1 MQSDFDV
8 LESNFLNCFRKVAVD
23 IQKRRNSF
31 KETKKAIPSHSE
43 TANYRESVNGFATKA
58 REGLIRILSEI
69 FHWDNTSDL
78 EELNVQEESRL
89 NKYQQ
94 ICKKVKSSKRKTE
107 YNKHGELQ
115 TSMVMLE
122 FFWDS
127 SKTSDLKEGEGKD
140 NFLLGLDIF
149 LKVIEYNDGISKPDV
164 GVVSDYF
171 DENKL
176 WDIITNGIQGHDYI
190 RKLANYSH
198 ENKDLDWLSN
208 ELHIDKT
215 DDFLAK
221 TITVMKSILLLQY
234 VIQPTVVDFEGYAF
248 ELDKKISQRIAAS
261 GAISKSMQL
270 QRLKNLPWG
279 PKNYVR
285 NKETID
291 NVISKLIQNGVVSLT
306 GWGGVGKTALAQ
318 KIIVVEEEK
327 YDYIIQNTLKIA
339 SRQATY
345 VPTPDGPS
353 FVETTTEITGMDS
366 IHRNENINGSARE
379 LFSTIISMGEGPLLF
394 EDETLE
400 TEDLMKKAL
409 TVLKENKY
417 LILIDNYEDI
427 ETPPIGDSS
436 IKQSTLREKAVFSN
450 FFETWEQEY
459 SRSNQAQIEGTGKI
473 LGSRIIITSRGSG
486 AGVQAT
492 IPVPWLDIDDSLDLY
507 QASLL
512 DRRNDGENKIVINQ
526 DTIEK
531 WNSIQGTDARD
542 AFSGWNT
549 TEFDSHDNESKS
561 DYKGHPMLVRQA
573 AYIYDAKDYG
583 FVESIAEM
591 DPKGKKAKEIADYC
605 TSKCLE
611 VLSEEYEKA
620 MYFIADLPSGIP
632 FTTTDLAG
640 VASFDDDPKEQEFRA
655 NEFCSDMEKRG
666 FLTKSTNQ
674 EGRYAMIIGIK
685 EQIQKSIGFTHWKSE
700 KGDQSL
706 GISSHYDADDFDDTE
721 EREFDET
728 ISSEQFSFIFHWLNA
743 LCNQKQVT
751 RELIDDWD
759 DVIGG
764 LGNTEKRVEEFVRNM
779 PTIPLVVL
787 YANLCGAN
795 GRNPPIEA
803 LLPKVAEASTHLI
816 QKTRSESKVKTDA
829 KKDVANPKIVQ
840 NNKKVRNRL
849 FSSDD
854 KKTSLLSWLREISI
868 EILNRM
874 SVGHERLAPEL
885 ILKTIDKNLT
895 ILEKLV
901 RTLPECEA
909 AAKQLSG
916 KYLQFIHH
924 AIRQAESYDGSDWES
939 IETKENIMQSIIH
952 KTCLLWGNLTP
963 NSVTDKDTI
972 FTIGT
977 PTNPQTNSNY
987 GDILNLFTEQ
997 IETCT
1002 NHNLGAYMYWMS
1014 LIWLNNNSVKTTKN
1028 YGSTESSAMS
1038 LLSNFE
1044 EQGFNA
1050 VRPFMD
1056 KHYFLGWKNR
1066 ILALRQNFILT
1077 LGDVENA
1084 RTGKNYKYGLNG
1096 KFIQFDT
1103 SDIDAFP
1110 SINVAYVYQNESE
1123 EHRVKNIKDLIYLIN
1138 TVEFKKENDEKGRE
1152 GLVATLYVS
1161 PVIHE
1166 NYPLTKGMLVEKD
1179 GLKLI
1184 GLESIGFEITEAL
1197 KRNNFLKKQIKWDE
1211 LLKSISK
1218 SIDVNLEKLMSDL
1231 FGKKNYSEQVDF
1243 FCEIVQN
1250 ITINR
1255 NLFVRHPNND
1265 RSNIPVL
1272 CEKAFK
1278 LEKQW
1283 KYQIDY
1289 PKSEKQIYSERLSP
1303 QKVKSLFKRSK
1314 KPIEQGC
1321 GLPKNPELTR
1331 YFMEVFCELISD
1343 NKNISYEDL
1352 IQQFD
1357 TKTPHKLF
1365 EHENHDRHKICSSI
1379 VYIFSY
1385 LSAGDA
1391 GRIGKGIPTPVPCR
1405 VFRRRGAT
1413 KVSGLISA
1421 IKGWLFQALI
1431 PRANDSLSTRN
1442 LREDVVEQYF
1452 RDVLSS

>member
-8 LESNFLNCFRKVAVD
+8 LESTFLNCFRKVAVD

-31 KETKKAIPSHSE
+31 KETKMAIPSHSE

-78 EELNVQEESRL
+78 EDLNVQEESRL
-89 NKYQQ
+89 NKYRQ
-94 ICKKVKSSKRKTE
+94 ICKKVKGSKRKSE
-107 YNKHGELQ
+107 HNKHGELQ
-115 TSMVMLE
+115 TTNVMLE

-127 SKTSDLKEGEGKD
+127 SKTSDLKEGEGRD

-149 LKVIEYNDGISKPDV
+149 LKVIEYNNDISKPDV
-164 GVVSDYF
+164 GIVSDYF
-171 DENKL
+171 DENNL

-190 RKLANYSH
+190 RRLANYSH

-208 ELHIDKT
+208 EFHIDKT
-215 DDFLAK
+215 DAFLTK
-221 TITVMKSILLLQY
+221 ITTMMKSILLLQY
-234 VIQPTVVDFEGYAF
+234 VIQPTEVDFERYAL
-248 ELDKKISQRIAAS
+248 ELDKKIAQRIAAS

-436 IKQSTLREKAVFSN
+436 IKQSTLREKAIFSN

-512 DRRNDGENKIVINQ
+512 DRRNDRKNKVVIDQ
-526 DTIEK
+526 ATIET

-542 AFSGWNT
+542 AFAGWNT
-549 TEFDSHDNESKS
+549 TEFESHDSESES

-573 AYIYDAKDYG
+573 AYVYDRDKFG

-611 VLSEEYEKA
+611 VLSDEYEKA
-620 MYFIADLPSGIP
+620 MYYIANLPSGIK

-640 VASFDDDPKEQEFRA
+640 VANFDDDPKEQEFFA
-655 NEFCSDMEKRG
+655 NEFCSEMEKRG
-666 FLTKSTNQ
+666 FLTKSKNQ

-685 EQIQKSIGFTHWKSE
+685 RQIQKSAGFNNWRSE
-700 KGDQSL
+700 QGEQVPE
-706 GISSHYDADDFDDTE
+706 IYDDDFDDTE
-721 EREFDET
+721 ERVFDESV
-728 ISSEQFSFIFHWLNA
+728 SSDQFSYIFDWLNA

-759 DVIGG
+759 DVIEG
-764 LGNTEKRVEEFVRNM
+764 LGNTEKRVEEFVRAM

-787 YANLCGAN
+787 YANLCGSN

-816 QKTRSESKVKTDA
+816 QKTRSESKVKTDT

-840 NNKKVRNRL
+840 HNKKVRNRL

-854 KKTSLLSWLREISI
+854 KKTSLLTWLRVISI
-868 EILNRM
+868 EILERM
-874 SVGHERLAPEL
+874 SVGPERLAPEL
-885 ILKTIDKNLT
+885 ILRTIDKNLT

-901 RTLPECEA
+901 RTLPECKA

-924 AIRQAESYDGSDWES
+924 AIRQARSYDGSDWES

-952 KTCLLWGNLTP
+952 KTCLLWENITP
-963 NSVTDKDTI
+963 DSVSEKDRI
-972 FTIGT
+972 FTINT
-977 PTNPQTNSNY
+977 STNPQTNLNY
-987 GDILNLFTEQ
+987 GDVLNLFTEQ
-997 IETCT
+997 IENCT
-1002 NHNLGAYMYWMS
+1002 NHNLGAYIYWMS

-1028 YGSTESSAMS
+1028 YDSTASNAMN
-1038 LLSNFE
+1038 LLSSFE

-1050 VRPFMD
+1050 VRLFMN
-1056 KHYFLGWKNR
+1056 KQYFHGWKNR
-1066 ILALRQNFILT
+1066 ILASRENFILT
-1077 LGDVENA
+1077 LEDIENA
-1084 RTGKNYKYGLNG
+1084 RIGKNYKYGLNG
-1096 KFIQFDT
+1096 KFIQLNKNEKNL
-1103 SDIDAFP
+1103 FP
-1110 SINVAYVYQNESE
+1110 SIKKAYIYQNELE
-1123 EHRVKNIKDLIYLIN
+1123 EQRVKNIRDLVYLIN
-1138 TVEFKKENDEKGRE
+1138 TVEFKKEYDERGKE
-1152 GLVATLYVS
+1152 NLIATLYVS

-1197 KRNNFLKKQIKWDE
+1197 KRNKFLKKQIKWDE
-1211 LLKSISK
+1211 LLKNISK

-1255 NLFVRHPNND
+1255 NLFVRYPNND
-1265 RSNIPVL
+1265 QSNIPVL
-1272 CEKAFK
+1272 CEKVFK

-1289 PKSEKQIYSERLSP
+1289 PKSENQIYSERLSP
-1303 QKVKSLFKRSK
+1303 QKVESDFRRSK
-1314 KPIEQGC
+1314 KPVNQGC

-1331 YFMEVFCELISD
+1331 YFMKEFCRLM
-1343 NKNISYEDL
+1343 YEDEKITYQDL
-1352 IQQFD
+1352 IRTFE
-1357 TKTPHKLF
+1357 TKTSPNLF
-1365 EHENHDRHKICSSI
+1365 EHESRDVASICSSI

-1391 GRIGKGIPTPVPCR
+1391 KRIGRGIPTQIPWNI
-1405 VFRRRGAT
+1405 FRGRGAN
-1413 KVSGLISA
+1413 KVSGLVSSL
-1421 IKGWLFQALI
+1421 KGWLFQSLI
-1431 PRANDSLSTRN
+1431 PRTNDSQLTRN
-1442 LREDVVEQYF
+1442 LSEDVVEQYF
-1452 RDVLSS
+1452 KDVLSS